1 MNRDD
6 LTDTL
11 TDALHS
17 VGFRAS
23 AEAIRALIQHAIQSH
38 LGPVEVLEQ
47 LIQLEHRE
55 RERRNLERR
64 TRSALLGN
72 VTPVDR
78 FDWGHPRRIDRSL
91 VEDLLGLG
99 FIERRQNVLFRGPS
113 GVGKTT
119 LARCLGLAAL
129 AQGYTVR
136 FSTLAAALTDLL
148 KQESLPALERR
159 LRRYVTPD
167 LLLLDEVGYLP
178 CDSRAADMLYAIV
191 DRRHEKRSTV
201 VTTNL
206 SFKQWGTVFPGAACV
221 VALVDRFAQH
231 CNVVDIDADSWRQ
244 KNALAREGRDGATDG
259 SPSAR
264 GRRRPESRPERQ
276 PEAEF

>member
-6 LTDTL
+6 LTT
-11 TDALHS
+11 ALGG

-23 AEAIRALIQHAIQSH
+23 TEAIRALVGHAIQNH
-38 LGPVEVLEQ
+38 LGPVETLEQ
-47 LIQLEHRE
+47 LVLLERRE

-64 TRSALLGN
+64 TGAAQLGN
-72 VTPVDR
+72 VAPVDR
-78 FDWGHPRRIDRSL
+78 FDWSHPRRIDRPL

-99 FIERRQNVLFRGPS
+99 FVGRHENVLFRGPS
-113 GVGKTT
+113 GVGKTM

-129 AQGYTVR
+129 IQGHTVR

-148 KQESLPALERR
+148 RQESLPALERR

-231 CNVVDIDADSWRQ
+231 CHVIDIDADSWRQ
-244 KNALAREGRDGATDG
+244 KNALARDGREGAADGA
-259 SPSAR
+259 PSAR
-264 GRRRPESRPERQ
+264 GRRRADAKPERQ
-276 PEAEF
+276 PEAVEF

>member
-6 LTDTL
+6 LSS
-11 TDALHS
+11 ALRS

-23 AEAIRALIQHAIQSH
+23 SEALRALIKHTIQNH

-47 LIQLEHRE
+47 LVLLERRE

-64 TRSALLGN
+64 TGAAQLGN
-72 VTPVDR
+72 VLPVDR
-78 FDWGHPRRIDRSL
+78 FDWSHPRRIDRPL

-99 FIERRQNVLFRGPS
+99 FVARHENILFRGPS
-113 GVGKTT
+113 GVGKTM

-129 AQGYTVR
+129 TQGHSVR
-136 FSTLAAALTDLL
+136 FSTLAATLTDLL

-167 LLLLDEVGYLP
+167 VLLLDEVGYLP
-178 CDSRAADMLYAIV
+178 CDSRAADMLYAII

-231 CNVVDIDADSWRQ
+231 CHVVDIDADSWRQ
-244 KNALAREGRDGATDG
+244 KNALARDGRGDGGPDS
-259 SPSAR
+259 SPPAAAAR
-264 GRRRPESRPERQ
+264 ARRRA
-276 PEAEF
+276 EAA

>member
-6 LTDTL
+6 LCA
-11 TDALHS
+11 ALHS
-17 VGFRAS
+17 VGIRAS
-23 AEAIRALIQHAIQSH
+23 AEALRAFVGHAIQNH
-38 LGPVEVLEQ
+38 LGPVETLEQ
-47 LIQLEHRE
+47 LVSVERRE

-64 TRSALLGN
+64 TRAAQLGN
-72 VTPVDR
+72 VLAIDR
-78 FDWGHPRRIDRSL
+78 FDWAHPRRIDRGL

-99 FIERRQNVLFRGPS
+99 FVERHENVLFRGPS
-113 GVGKTT
+113 GVGKTM
-119 LARCLGLAAL
+119 LARGLGLAAL
-129 AQGYTVR
+129 TQGRSVR

-159 LRRYVTPD
+159 LRRYVAPD
-167 LLLLDEVGYLP
+167 VLVLDEVGYLP

-231 CNVVDIDADSWRQ
+231 CHVVDIDADSWRQ
-244 KNALAREGRDGATDG
+244 KNALAREPRDGAPAGPNAT
-259 SPSAR
+259 R
-264 GRRRPESRPERQ
+264 LRRRPE
-276 PEAEF
+276 A